1 MFCIRSGILTAIASN
16 LLNNKSFKYVFF
28 VCGGF
33 SVALGIF
40 SLVDT
45 RGILFLIFLLPQRVG
60 SLVDSSVWDL

>member
-1 MFCIRSGILTAIASN
+1 M
-16 LLNNKSFKYVFF
+16 YFF